1 MSDIPLDLRV
11 GESVV
16 VKGHNRQSIRRAV
29 FDAQKRYWRLTG
41 VEMVLVSERC
51 PEGHIVR
58 RTA

>member
-1 MSDIPLDLRV
+1 MSDIPLDLKV

-16 VKGHNRQSIRRAV
+16 VSGFNRQSIRRAV

-41 VEMVLVSERC
+41 YGITLVSERC